1 MFSGRTTYAPTCST
15 SKTYSGDRMSQAL
28 LKVLL
33 SSGSSSIVFDAR
45 PFAAEGR
52 NGRGPFFGL
61 GVLKNAIVI
70 KAGEGQAG
78 LRTRLFLPFDS
89 SKTTRGGMSMECTH
103 DMTPSTLE
111 TFFGV
116 RFDPATMQKD
126 IKKIEILARTPSF
139 APFLLRD
146 AFERAQVDVDVRHF
160 QVSDG
165 EVSELKDILK
175 AKLKPLAAMALPAAG
190 ASVDGSKLELLVNK
204 LWELNDLQFLL
215 PFTQAL
221 KIPPGEATET
231 LYAWIGVSYF
241 NREFTKRQSALR
253 GFADWLVS
261 KPPFGP
267 GTREDVVAQ
276 FEADRKPVR
285 DRVRAAWTAA
295 GAIFDR
301 FNSSYD
307 RLIQHSD
314 ASLFIEYLSRVRAD
328 FDGLGVHLAIIEQA
342 LCIHAAIARE
352 PKGSQLSLELLRGL
366 STSMRGTDARLVAA

>member
-1 MFSGRTTYAPTCST
+1 
-15 SKTYSGDRMSQAL
+15 MSQAQ

-45 PFAAEGR
+45 PLSAQGSD
-52 NGRGPFFGL
+52 GRGPFFNL
-61 GVLKNAIVI
+61 GVLKNAIVV
-70 KAGEGQAG
+70 KAGEGHSG
-78 LRTRLFLPFDS
+78 LRTKLFLPFDS
-89 SKTTRGGMSMECTH
+89 TNTTRGGMSMECTH
-103 DMTPSTLE
+103 DMTPTTLE
-111 TFFGV
+111 SFFGV
-116 RFDPATMQKD
+116 RFDPIAMQKD
-126 IKKIEILARTPSF
+126 LKKIEILARTPSF
-139 APFLLRD
+139 APFLLRG
-146 AFERAQVDVDVRHF
+146 AFERAEINVDVRHF
-160 QVSDG
+160 HVSDS
-165 EVSELKDILK
+165 EVRELKDILK

-190 ASVDGSKLELLVNK
+190 ANVDGSKLELLVNK
-204 LWELNDLQFLL
+204 LWELNDLSFLS

-221 KIPPGEATET
+221 KIPAGETVET

-253 GFADWLVS
+253 AFAEWLVS
-261 KPPFGP
+261 KPPFAP
-267 GTREDVVAQ
+267 GTREDVIAQ

-328 FDGLGVHLAIIEQA
+328 FEGLGLHLAMIEQA

-352 PKGSQLSLELLRGL
+352 PKGSQFSLELLRGL
-366 STSMRGTDARLVAA
+366 SVSMRGTDPRLVAA